1 MKAVD
6 LPAIR
11 LKRIYDPPEGADGF
25 RILVDRLWPRGMKK
39 EKAAIDCWARELAPS
54 SALRKEFHRTRDYD
68 RFRRR
73 YLQELEDPEKEE
85 LWCRIRDRAAGR
97 TITLLYASRD
107 RTHNHAVVLKEW
119 MEAQAAVKK

>member
-11 LKRIYDPPEGADGF
+11 LKRIYDPPEGTDGF
-25 RILVDRLWPRGMKK
+25 RIPGGSTMAAGDEKGEGRHRLLGP
-39 EKAAIDCWARELAPS
+39 ELAPS

-97 TITLLYASRD
+97 PITLLV
-107 RTHNHAVVLKEW
+107 RTAVIVRTT
-119 MEAQAAVKK
+119 MRSC